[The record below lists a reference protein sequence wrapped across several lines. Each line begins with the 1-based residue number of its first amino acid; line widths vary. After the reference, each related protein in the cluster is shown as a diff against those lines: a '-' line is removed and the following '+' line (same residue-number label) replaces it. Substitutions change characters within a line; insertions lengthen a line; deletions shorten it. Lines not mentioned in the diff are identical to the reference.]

1 MSEEKQ
7 NTMTVSELKAYLY
20 SLEKEKEEE
29 KQKRTKEYL
38 EANEEK
44 EKKQKQNKAI
54 AKIEKDIEKEYSRV
68 METKEEICEILE
80 EMQEIPK
87 DIEKLMIAEYMIY
100 RVDYRKA
107 EKYVNKIAKQLEKS
121 YISMKRTINQEIE
134 ELPRFK

>member
-1 MSEEKQ
+1 MSEEKL
-7 NTMTVSELKAYLY
+7 NTMTVSELKTYLY

-38 EANEEK
+38 EANEDEK
-44 EKKQKQNKAI
+44 QQKQNKAI

-121 YISMKRTINQEIE
+121 YISMKRTINKEIE
-134 ELPRFK
+134 EFPRFK

>member
-1 MSEEKQ
+1 MSEEKL
-7 NTMTVSELKAYLY
+7 NTMTVSELKTYLY

-38 EANEEK
+38 EANEDEK
-44 EKKQKQNKAI
+44 QQKQNKAI

-134 ELPRFK
+134 EFPRFK